1 MAYRSVVNRLPRGPE
16 CIFNVWISHFQKA
29 PNVLRQTG
37 GFHEHIQKHCGRT
50 RRALHTG
57 TPWMV
62 AKLLSVDELFAKR
75 SLQGY
80 LKKMETE
87 YSECLRVVNS
97 IGTEEQFSEDELRAK
112 RTKVSLLA
120 PLVHSIRELETK
132 QKEVAETETLLKG
145 KVTATAID
153 GDELLS

>member
-1 MAYRSVVNRLPRGPE
+1 MAYRSVMNRLPQGKE
-16 CIFNVWISHFQKA
+16 CVLRVWISHFQKA
-29 PNVLRQTG
+29 SSVLHQTG
-37 GFHEHIQKHCGRT
+37 GFHQHIIKHCGRT
-50 RRALHTG
+50 RRTFHTG

-62 AKLLSVDELFAKR
+62 AKLLSIDDLFAKR

-87 YSECLRVVNS
+87 YSECLRVVN
-97 IGTEEQFSEDELRAK
+97 GTGAEEQFSEDELRAK

-132 QKEVAETETLLKG
+132 QKEVVETEALLKG
-145 KVTATAID
+145 KVTASAIQRD
-153 GDELLS
+153 